1 MKNMQKKEL
10 IKELIKEDHWHN
22 IPIENTTDKIFSII
36 FDFVYLVQDKKTL
49 INHGIFSTKEKAINY
64 TQGNYK
70 YSIKKCKID

>member
-1 MKNMQKKEL
+1 MEKKEL

-22 IPIENTTDKIFSII
+22 IPIENTTDKIFLII

>member
-22 IPIENTTDKIFSII
+22 IPIENTTNKIFSII

-70 YSIKKCKID
+70 YSIKKCKIE

>member
-1 MKNMQKKEL
+1 MEKKEL

-22 IPIENTTDKIFSII
+22 IPIENTTNKIFSII

-70 YSIKKCKID
+70 YSIKKCKIE

>member
-1 MKNMQKKEL
+1 MKNMEKKEL

-22 IPIENTTDKIFSII
+22 IPIENTTNKIFSII

-70 YSIKKCKID
+70 YSIKKCKIE

>member
-1 MKNMQKKEL
+1 MEKKEL

-70 YSIKKCKID
+70 YSIKKCKIE

>member
-10 IKELIKEDHWHN
+10 IKELIKEDYWHN
-22 IPIENTTDKIFSII
+22 IPIENTTNKIFSII
-36 FDFVYLVQDKKTL
+36 FDFVYLVQDKKNL

>member
-1 MKNMQKKEL
+1 MEKKEL
-10 IKELIKEDHWHN
+10 IKELIKEDYWHN

-70 YSIKKCKID
+70 YSIKKCKIE

>member
-1 MKNMQKKEL
+1 MKNMEKKEL

-22 IPIENTTDKIFSII
+22 IPIENTTNKIFSII